1 MKKAKLAVKSQHAT
15 RPRSPFTAIS
25 PFPRIEADNLH
36 QFRRQGDAL
45 DGLRS
50 LTAGSIKDFEP
61 WTRRRPPS
69 WEGLLARGR
78 PFAGHY
84 GLVEGAGFA
93 GGVAGASPAGG
104 ADGAIGD
111 SAGGVAGV
119 SAAGGA
125 AGADCSVAGFSTLTL
140 VSPLWPY
147 MK

>member
-1 MKKAKLAVKSQHAT
+1 MKKAKLAVKTQHAT

-50 LTAGSIKDFEP
+50 LTAGSIKDFESRGP
-61 WTRRRPPS
+61 DAVGKGR
-69 WEGLLARGR
+69 LARGR
-78 PFAGHY
+78 PFAGYY

>member
-36 QFRRQGDAL
+36 QFRRQGDAV
-45 DGLRS
+45 DGLRR
-50 LTAGSIKDFEP
+50 LTASS
-61 WTRRRPPS
+61 RRGHPS
-69 WEGLLARGR
+69 WEGRLARGR
-78 PFAGHY
+78 PFAGYY

-140 VSPLWPY
+140 VSPL
-147 MK
+147 